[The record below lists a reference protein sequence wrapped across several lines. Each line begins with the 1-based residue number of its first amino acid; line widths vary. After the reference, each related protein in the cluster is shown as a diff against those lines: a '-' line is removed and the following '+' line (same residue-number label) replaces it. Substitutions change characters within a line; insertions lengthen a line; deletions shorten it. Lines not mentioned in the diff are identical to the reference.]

1 MDELKALSRE
11 ELIKLLTVYAKN
23 WLAHDGCWFLVM
35 EEKFG
40 LDAAMELDA
49 KTWEKFAVAEAKR
62 IVKEFEIPK
71 DGGLQS
77 LEKAFRYRLYSVINE
92 QEIEWINE
100 NTMRFKM
107 LECRVQKL
115 RRRKN
120 LPDFPC
126 KSVGEVEFR
135 QFAKTVDPRIKT
147 KCIPC
152 PPDEVK
158 NFYCGWEFTID

>member
-115 RRRKN
+115 RRR
-120 LPDFPC
+120 
-126 KSVGEVEFR
+126 
-135 QFAKTVDPRIKT
+135 
-147 KCIPC
+147 
-152 PPDEVK
+152 
-158 NFYCGWEFTID
+158 

>member
-1 MDELKALSRE
+1 MDVLKDLSRE
-11 ELIKLLTVYAKN
+11 DLIKLLKVYAKN

-40 LDAAMELDA
+40 LDTAMELDA
-49 KTWEKFAVAEAKR
+49 KAWERFAVAEAKR

-77 LEKAFRYRLYSVINE
+77 LEKTFRYRLYSVINE

-100 NTMRFKM
+100 KTMRFKM
-107 LECRVQKL
+107 LECRVQKI
-115 RRRKN
+115 RRQKN

-126 KSVGEVEFR
+126 KSVGEVEFS
-135 QFAKTVDPRIKT
+135 QFAKTVDKRIKT
-147 KCIPC
+147 KCISC

-158 NFYCGWEFTID
+158 DFYCGWEFTID

>member
-1 MDELKALSRE
+1 MDILTDLSRE
-11 ELIKLLTVYAKN
+11 DLIKLLKVYAKN

-40 LDAAMELDA
+40 LDTAMELDA
-49 KTWEKFAVAEAKR
+49 KAWERFAVAEAKR

-92 QEIEWINE
+92 QEIEWIDE
-100 NTMRFKM
+100 RTMRFKM
-107 LECRVQKL
+107 LECRVQKI
-115 RRRKN
+115 RRQKN

-126 KSVGEVEFR
+126 KSVGEVEFS
-135 QFAKTVDPRIKT
+135 QFAKTVNPRIKT
-147 KCIPC
+147 QCITC

-158 NFYCGWEFTID
+158 DFYCGWEFTID

>member
-1 MDELKALSRE
+1 MDILTDLSRE
-11 ELIKLLTVYAKN
+11 DLIKLLKVYSKN

-40 LDAAMELDA
+40 LDTAMELDA
-49 KTWEKFAVAEAKR
+49 RAWERFAVAEAKR

-77 LEKAFRYRLYSVINE
+77 LEKAFRYRLYSVINK
-92 QEIEWINE
+92 QKIEWINE
-100 NTMRFKM
+100 KTMRFKM
-107 LECRVQKL
+107 IECRVQKL
-115 RRRKN
+115 RRQKE

-126 KSVGEVEFR
+126 KSVGEVEFS
-135 QFAKTVDPRIKT
+135 QFAKTVDPRIET
-147 KCIPC
+147 KCITC

-158 NFYCGWEFTID
+158 DFYCGWEFTID